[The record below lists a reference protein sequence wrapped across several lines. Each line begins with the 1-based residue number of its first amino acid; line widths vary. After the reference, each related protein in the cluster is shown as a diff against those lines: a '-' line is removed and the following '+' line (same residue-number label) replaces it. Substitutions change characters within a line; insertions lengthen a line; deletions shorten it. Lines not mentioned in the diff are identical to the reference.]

1 LELNEKEWEIENKRL
16 NELCDKITTLIKVK
30 NKIMDE
36 YKEDVIEIRRSMW
49 DNTAHVLSGEF
60 DESVEILQYIN
71 LMKQEEKSHQH
82 TKEQI
87 KKLEKMV
94 ESPYFARIDFVYD
107 EFDDIEKIYIGMFS
121 LIDNDTMEILI
132 YDWRAP
138 ISSMFYEY
146 ELGDASFNV
155 QEKTIKGKVK
165 LKRQYNIVKS
175 KLVYMFDSS
184 IKIDDEILQEILS
197 KNADDKMKNIVISI
211 QKEQNKIIRDEDT
224 RALIVQVEKPL

>member
-1 LELNEKEWEIENKRL
+1 MELNEKEWQIENKRL
-16 NELCDKITTLIKVK
+16 NDLVDKITTLIKDK

-82 TKEQI
+82 TLEQI

-107 EFDDIEKIYIGMFS
+107 EFE
-121 LIDNDTMEILI
+121 
-132 YDWRAP
+132 
-138 ISSMFYEY
+138 
-146 ELGDASFNV
+146 
-155 QEKTIKGKVK
+155 
-165 LKRQYNIVKS
+165 
-175 KLVYMFDSS
+175 
-184 IKIDDEILQEILS
+184 
-197 KNADDKMKNIVISI
+197 
-211 QKEQNKIIRDEDT
+211 
-224 RALIVQVEKPL
+224 